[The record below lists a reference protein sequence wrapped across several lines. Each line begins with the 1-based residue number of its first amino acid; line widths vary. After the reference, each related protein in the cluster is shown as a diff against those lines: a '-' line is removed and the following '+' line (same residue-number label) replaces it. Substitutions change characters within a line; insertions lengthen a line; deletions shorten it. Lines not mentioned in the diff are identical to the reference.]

1 MPSWKPMRAI
11 PPSGQCTPSSTSTG
25 ERALARLSEAPRR
38 RPPGPTADSPGGGG
52 VPPPESA
59 GGRAPAAPTL
69 AVLPAGS
76 RTPAPR
82 HHAREPWGCA
92 RRFGPK
98 LGPTGPRLR
107 QAPGGA
113 TGTARLQV
121 FCSLLVD
128 KPLGF
133 RTASPPNPGVQ
144 SSSPPPAP
152 HPALEPALA

>member
-1 MPSWKPMRAI
+1 MGSVRQVRPVQVS
-11 PPSGQCTPSSTSTG
+11 
-25 ERALARLSEAPRR
+25 AL
-38 RPPGPTADSPGGGG
+38 SPGSSRLRGAGLSAQRRTAREEG
-52 VPPPESA
+52 VPRPERVPRPESA

-82 HHAREPWGCA
+82 LHAREPWGCA

-98 LGPTGPRLR
+98 VGPIGPRLR

-152 HPALEPALA
+152 HPALEPSLA